1 MSGSPAPIGV
11 VAHYN
16 LLEQLEPSGPGDL
29 YRARDTKAGRTVAVR
44 LLPADFTSDP
54 AALIDQARGL
64 TRLSH
69 PNVTTL
75 FDVGE
80 HEGRVYF
87 AFEFQKGQSLRA
99 EAAGRPL
106 NVRRAVEIAIQIAD
120 AVADAHAAGFVH
132 GGLSPES
139 IVISAKGRAKIPAF
153 ELAAQGGFNQDG
165 REARLHDYESPEE
178 ANGQPPDDRSDIYSV
193 GAILYEMLTTRRPMH
208 RGASAPSASNP
219 QGPERDRYRRP
230 QGARAESGEP
240 LSECGRARRR
250 AASVDRRARSAG
262 CGRRGRGAGADLVH
276 ERRPCGGNGRSDA
289 RHCGSGVV
297 VLGTVRL
304 KPDTTS
310 VRLAGHYID
319 ADCRIVPSCALNAER
334 ASTWSIPAAR
344 AAAMASESTCDT

>member
-44 LLPADFTSDP
+44 LLPADFTPDP
-54 AALIDQARGL
+54 AALINQARGL
-64 TRLSH
+64 TALSH

-99 EAAGRPL
+99 ESAGRAM

-153 ELAAQGGFNQDG
+153 ELAAQGGFEHDG
-165 REARLHDYESPEE
+165 REARLRDYESPEE

-219 QGPERDRYRRP
+219 KVPKEIDAVVLKALAP
-230 QGARAESGEP
+230 NP
-240 LSECGRARRR
+240 ARRYQSAVGLAGELR
-250 AASVDRRARSAG
+250 ASITVLDQLGVAGEEEELAQSSSTSV
-262 CGRRGRGAGADLVH
+262 GR
-276 ERRPCGGNGRSDA
+276 
-289 RHCGSGVV
+289 VV
-297 VLGTVRL
+297 VMAAIMLVVAVLGWWFL
-304 KPDTTS
+304 Q
-310 VRLAGHYID
+310 
-319 ADCRIVPSCALNAER
+319 
-334 ASTWSIPAAR
+334 
-344 AAAMASESTCDT
+344 